1 MLPFTDHALF
11 EMKRRGISEKEVEKV
26 FQQPEQKIEL
36 EGDREIWQ
44 TKVVL
49 DSKTWVIRIVV
60 ELKPRVAIVT
70 VYKSSKVK
78 KYWRADA

>member
-1 MLPFTDHALF
+1 
-11 EMKRRGISEKEVEKV
+11 MKRRGISEKEVEKV